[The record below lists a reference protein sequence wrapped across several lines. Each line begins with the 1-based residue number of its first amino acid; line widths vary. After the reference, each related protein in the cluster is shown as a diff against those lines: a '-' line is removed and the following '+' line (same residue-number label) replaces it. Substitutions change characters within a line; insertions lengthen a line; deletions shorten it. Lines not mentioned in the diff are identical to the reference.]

1 MKSRTSNLLRFP
13 SDPCDTFRP
22 VLVHHFLNTPPIT
35 IYTPLTGYEVGD
47 SMTETCDPVFSRVDD
62 LISLLG
68 KSKLLHIL
76 FLLNTKQGPMRFT
89 EIKQRVD
96 SSSTTVT
103 RRLAELENNGLVTR
117 VVHNTAPVS
126 VEYELTQDAQNL
138 APTIQSMYD
147 WVVDRDAIMA

>member
-1 MKSRTSNLLRFP
+1 MA
-13 SDPCDTFRP
+13 
-22 VLVHHFLNTPPIT
+22 PIR
-35 IYTPLTGYEVGD
+35 IYTPLAGLGIGE

-62 LISLLG
+62 LICLLG

-76 FLLNTKQGPMRFT
+76 FILNTKQRPMRFT
-89 EIKQRVD
+89 EIKQRID

-103 RRLAELENNGLVTR
+103 RRLSELENNGLVTR
-117 VVHNTAPVS
+117 IVHNTAPVS

-147 WVVDRDAIMA
+147 WVAGRDAVLN

>member
-1 MKSRTSNLLRFP
+1 MRHPNETAPN
-13 SDPCDTFRP
+13 
-22 VLVHHFLNTPPIT
+22 T
-35 IYTPLTGYEVGD
+35 IYTPLTGWGVGEQM
-47 SMTETCDPVFSRVDD
+47 SETCDPIFGRVDD

-76 FLLNTKQGPMRFT
+76 FILNTKQRPMRFT

-103 RRLAELENNGLVTR
+103 RRLAELEHNGLVIRIVDKT
-117 VVHNTAPVS
+117 VPFS
-126 VEYELTQDAQNL
+126 VQYELTEDAQNL

-147 WVVDRDAIMA
+147 WVVNRDAMMV

>member
-1 MKSRTSNLLRFP
+1 MA
-13 SDPCDTFRP
+13 
-22 VLVHHFLNTPPIT
+22 PIT
-35 IYTPLTGYEVGD
+35 IYTPLTGLGFGE
-47 SMTETCDPVFSRVDD
+47 SMTETCDPVFTRVDD

-76 FLLNTKQGPMRFT
+76 FILNTKQRPMRFT

-103 RRLAELENNGLVTR
+103 RRLAELEINVLVQR
-117 VVHNTAPVS
+117 IVHNTAPIS

-147 WVVDRDAIMA
+147 WVVERDAVLA

>member
-1 MKSRTSNLLRFP
+1 MA
-13 SDPCDTFRP
+13 
-22 VLVHHFLNTPPIT
+22 PIT
-35 IYTPLTGYEVGD
+35 IYTPLTGLGFGE

-76 FLLNTKQGPMRFT
+76 FILNTKQRALRFT

-103 RRLAELENNGLVTR
+103 RRLAELETNGLVTR
-117 VVHNTAPVS
+117 VVHSTVPVS

-147 WVVDRDAIMA
+147 WVIERDAVQA

>member
-1 MKSRTSNLLRFP
+1 M
-13 SDPCDTFRP
+13 
-22 VLVHHFLNTPPIT
+22 
-35 IYTPLTGYEVGD
+35 TG
-47 SMTETCDPVFSRVDD
+47 TCDPVFSRVDD

-76 FLLNTKQGPMRFT
+76 FILNTKQRPMRFT

-126 VEYELTQDAQNL
+126 VEYELTKDAQNL
-138 APTIQSMYD
+138 APPGNGPTVKGQTK
-147 WVVDRDAIMA
+147 VQVFPGQEGRGEAIATLHAAIEIANRGEQ

>member
-1 MKSRTSNLLRFP
+1 MRHPN
-13 SDPCDTFRP
+13 DTAP
-22 VLVHHFLNTPPIT
+22 NT
-35 IYTPLTGYEVGD
+35 IYTPLTGWGVGEQM
-47 SMTETCDPVFSRVDD
+47 SVTCDPIFGRVDD

-76 FLLNTKQGPMRFT
+76 FILNTKQRPMRFT

-103 RRLAELENNGLVTR
+103 RRLAELEHNGLVIRIVDKT
-117 VVHNTAPVS
+117 VPFS
-126 VEYELTQDAQNL
+126 VQYELTEDAQNL

-147 WVVDRDAIMA
+147 WVVNRDAMMV

>member
-1 MKSRTSNLLRFP
+1 
-13 SDPCDTFRP
+13 
-22 VLVHHFLNTPPIT
+22 
-35 IYTPLTGYEVGD
+35 
-47 SMTETCDPVFSRVDD
+47 MTETCDTVFSRVDD

-147 WVVDRDAIMA
+147 WVVDRDAMIA

>member
-1 MKSRTSNLLRFP
+1 M
-13 SDPCDTFRP
+13 P
-22 VLVHHFLNTPPIT
+22 V
-35 IYTPLTGYEVGD
+35 
-47 SMTETCDPVFSRVDD
+47 TCDPVFGRVDN

-76 FLLNTKQGPMRFT
+76 FILNAKKRPMRFT

-103 RRLAELENNGLVTR
+103 RRLAELETNGLVTR
-117 VVHNTAPVS
+117 VVNNTVPIS

-147 WVVDRDAIMA
+147 WVAERDAMPAE

>member
-1 MKSRTSNLLRFP
+1 
-13 SDPCDTFRP
+13 
-22 VLVHHFLNTPPIT
+22 
-35 IYTPLTGYEVGD
+35 
-47 SMTETCDPVFSRVDD
+47 MTETCDPVFTRVDD

-76 FLLNTKQGPMRFT
+76 FILNTKQRPMRFT

-117 VVHNTAPVS
+117 IVDKTVPFS
-126 VEYELTQDAQNL
+126 FKYELTEDAQNL

-147 WVVDRDAIMA
+147 WVVERDAVLA

>member
-1 MKSRTSNLLRFP
+1 M
-13 SDPCDTFRP
+13 
-22 VLVHHFLNTPPIT
+22 HHPANMAPIT
-35 IYTPLTGYEVGD
+35 IYTPLTGLGFGE
-47 SMTETCDPVFSRVDD
+47 SMTETCDPVFTRVDD

-76 FLLNTKQGPMRFT
+76 FILNTKQRPMRFT

-103 RRLAELENNGLVTR
+103 RRLAELEINGLVTR
-117 VVHNTAPVS
+117 IVHNTAPIS

-147 WVVDRDAIMA
+147 WVVERDAVLA

>member
-1 MKSRTSNLLRFP
+1 M
-13 SDPCDTFRP
+13 
-22 VLVHHFLNTPPIT
+22 HHPANMAPIT
-35 IYTPLTGYEVGD
+35 IYTPLTGLGFGE

-76 FLLNTKQGPMRFT
+76 FILNTKQRPMRFT

-103 RRLAELENNGLVTR
+103 RRLAELEINGLVTR
-117 VVHNTAPVS
+117 IVHNTAPIS

-147 WVVDRDAIMA
+147 WVVERDAVLA

>member
-1 MKSRTSNLLRFP
+1 MR
-13 SDPCDTFRP
+13 
-22 VLVHHFLNTPPIT
+22 TPPSCKHGT
-35 IYTPLTGYEVGD
+35 NHDIYTFDGFGGGE
-47 SMTETCDPVFSRVDD
+47 SMTGTCDPVFSRVDD

-76 FLLNTKQGPMRFT
+76 FILNTKQRPMRFT

-126 VEYELTQDAQNL
+126 VEYELTKDAQNL

-147 WVVDRDAIMA
+147 WVVERDAMMG

>member
-1 MKSRTSNLLRFP
+1 MA
-13 SDPCDTFRP
+13 
-22 VLVHHFLNTPPIT
+22 PIT
-35 IYTPLTGYEVGD
+35 IYTPLTGLGIGE
-47 SMTETCDPVFSRVDD
+47 SMTETCDPAFSRVDD

-76 FLLNTKQGPMRFT
+76 FILNTKQRAMRFT
-89 EIKQRVD
+89 EIKRRVD

-103 RRLAELENNGLVTR
+103 RRLSELENNGLVTR
-117 VVHNTAPVS
+117 IVHNTAPVS

-147 WVVDRDAIMA
+147 WVAGRDAMLN